1 VIRINKTWP
10 HLHVIETVGT
20 MKLANKLETAVGRII
35 ADPSLVRTGERSDGC
50 GSGDGALDHRT
61 DPMKVFVQINT
72 SGEAQ
77 KSGVAP
83 GDSAIALAKHVEEN
97 VRQQLLSSLVPLSL
111 SFISLSSPICLS
123 VSHVSFCLSVLP
135 TVPSFDV
142 GGFDDDREIRW

>member
-1 VIRINKTWP
+1 
-10 HLHVIETVGT
+10 

-111 SFISLSSPICLS
+111 FHLSFISHL
-123 VSHVSFCLSVLP
+123 SFCLSRVFL
-135 TVPSFDV
+135 SFCLTNSAL
-142 GGFDDDREIRW
+142 I